1 MARTAWLFGCEEF
14 DDQALAAEAPAAEAA
29 PVTEDVSESVEA
41 QLIEVEGLDAEICT
55 MRQDA
60 DELEE
65 DTRSMENME
74 GAVAEAAEEG
84 GLDETAARITEV
96 AMESYCARW
105 GIQRT
110 RVATESFAGGA
121 RVQAT
126 QVALE
131 GIGDSIKGAFETFGK
146 WVQEL
151 VNKMRDFWVK
161 YINAGKAVKK
171 RALALKERLSAG
183 LGEQKSA
190 EIGGMW
196 QKDLLINQKS
206 DVKGIIKFIES
217 CDKGIAGFGKK
228 LEDAVSLIKFGG
240 DVVKLEKAYNG
251 ILLSVLGLMNGIY
264 NPAIIQIRDLRGAGR
279 VPANAKDVEIFAT
292 PREGY
297 IVSFTN
303 PDDGRKSVT
312 FAQHQINHKIRN
324 HNVKTPSSSELDI
337 AVGALIK
344 CGDVMEQKLIN
355 FRDGQQKLA
364 HLNGEIKAATAKMK
378 EAASREEI
386 QTARKNIWAAK
397 DALESYHMV
406 TNTVTNGLT
415 AASKGLIGYIT
426 AGINA
431 YAKVADESM
440 LITPQAL

>member
-312 FAQHQINHKIRN
+312 FAQHQVDHKIWN

-440 LITPQAL
+440 LITPLAL